1 MLRSIHRLLFRDEIL
16 SAVHC
21 GIILRCRVS
30 VIRTHH
36 HGIGGLEEWL
46 LLDGL
51 SGFLF
56 SLSSVAD
63 HFDYF
68 LVKLHQR
75 FVIRSTLVFQ
85 RSQSKCVTLQFR
97 ECLHYIRR
105 RNQHCV
111 ELCVGGNV
119 VMGILHNFVHG
130 FPVIRIS
137 GVEDTFKA
145 VHTLLVFLLTGK
157 IRCSQITIQIFRY
170 RNIPQAVG
178 IVRPEHLV
186 VHAVYYHLSI
196 GICRIRH
203 GMNPILERNSHRFL
217 GIRSAFRAKDSR
229 AIPQKNGRCCQSYR
243 QDERQQTFQILLIH
257 FFPFK
262 VASSLF
268 FNTSR

>member
-1 MLRSIHRLLFRDEIL
+1 MLRSFHCLLFRHEMRF
-16 SAVHC
+16 AVHC
-21 GIILRCRVS
+21 GIVLRCRAS
-30 VIRTHH
+30 VIRTGH

-56 SLSSVAD
+56 RRSSAAD

-75 FVIRSTLVFQ
+75 FVIRSALIFQ
-85 RSQSKCVTLQFR
+85 RGQCESVPLQFR
-97 ECLHYIRR
+97 ECLQYIRR
-105 RNQHCV
+105 RHQHRV
-111 ELCVGGNV
+111 ELRVRRNV
-119 VMGILHNFVHG
+119 VLRIGHDFVHG

-137 GVEDTFKA
+137 GVEDAFQA
-145 VHTLLVFLLTGK
+145 VHALLVFLLTVK
-157 IRCSQITIQIFRY
+157 IRCFQITIQIFRY

-186 VHAVYYHLSI
+186 VHAIYHHLSI
-196 GICRIRH
+196 AICRIRH
-203 GMNPILERNSHRFL
+203 GVNPILERNGHRFL
-217 GIRSAFRAKDSR
+217 GIRSAFRTKDGR
-229 AIPQKNGRCCQSYR
+229 AIPQCNGRYCQSNR
-243 QDERQQTFQILLIH
+243 QNERQQTFQILLIH

-262 VASSLF
+262 VTYPLF